1 MARGP
6 QRERKAL
13 ARLECQLCPGR
24 DQALSRDTSASRPL
38 RPGASAEPQSG
49 PRPTRPRPG
58 RAAGTAAGGGCASW
72 AAAPRSLREV
82 RAGRLARGGN
92 GATRAKLAVPAGT
105 RPSPAWAAA
114 APPAAGSA
122 PASPSSGARGLSPT
136 SPSTGGRTAAGAG
149 RGGGARG
156 LFKGTERRTRAPART
171 RRQVGAGEGSIQG
184 TGERSREL
192 LRHAFRALTVG
203 ASTRHR
209 RGWDQRL
216 DWGRTWRTEPQ
227 PLNSPRPRLHPP
239 ALDGKSRDRAALE

>member
-6 QRERKAL
+6 RRERKA
-13 ARLECQLCPGR
+13 
-24 DQALSRDTSASRPL
+24 QALREPQLWRSRGRTLGRDTSASRPP
-38 RPGASAEPQSG
+38 RPGAHAQLQRR

-92 GATRAKLAVPAGT
+92 GAARAKLAVPAGT
-105 RPSPAWAAA
+105 RPGPAWAAA

-156 LFKGTERRTRAPART
+156 LFKGTERRPRARALSSPGGRGRGKLKGVWWEIPTQRVAAPA
-171 RRQVGAGEGSIQG
+171 
-184 TGERSREL
+184 L
-192 LRHAFRALTVG
+192 LT
-203 ASTRHR
+203 S
-209 RGWDQRL
+209 
-216 DWGRTWRTEPQ
+216 
-227 PLNSPRPRLHPP
+227 
-239 ALDGKSRDRAALE
+239 

>member
-1 MARGP
+1 MSPAPWPGASVLGASPPDRDDPRSPEATGAR
-6 QRERKAL
+6 REGRAPGTPAL
-13 ARLECQLCPGR
+13 AGPG
-24 DQALSRDTSASRPL
+24 SGRDTSVSRPL
-38 RPGASAEPQSG
+38 RPGASTQLQRG

-58 RAAGTAAGGGCASW
+58 RAAGTAAGVGCASW

-82 RAGRLARGGN
+82 RVGRLARGGN

-156 LFKGTERRTRAPART
+156 LFKGTERRPRARALVARWAREREAQRGP
-171 RRQVGAGEGSIQG
+171 RRPLLLG
-184 TGERSREL
+184 EL
-192 LRHAFRALTVG
+192 LLRPSRVLSVRHE
-203 ASTRHR
+203 
-209 RGWDQRL
+209 RGWDQRQNRV
-216 DWGRTWRTEPQ
+216 RTW
-227 PLNSPRPRLHPP
+227 
-239 ALDGKSRDRAALE
+239 AI

>member
-1 MARGP
+1 MSPAPWPEASVIGASPPVRDEPGSPVARGP
-6 QRERKAL
+6 QRERKTL
-13 ARLECQLCPGR
+13 ARPECQFWPGQGR
-24 DQALSRDTSASRPL
+24 ALGRDTSASRPL
-38 RPGASAEPQSG
+38 RPGASEQLQSG
-49 PRPTRPRPG
+49 PCPTRPRPG
-58 RAAGTAAGGGCASW
+58 RAAGTAAGDGCASS

-156 LFKGTERRTRAPART
+156 LFKGTERRPRA
-171 RRQVGAGEGSIQG
+171 
-184 TGERSREL
+184 
-192 LRHAFRALTVG
+192 RAHSSPG
-203 ASTRHR
+203 GRR
-209 RGWDQRL
+209 RGKHRGVW
-216 DWGRTWRTEPQ
+216 WGDPE
-227 PLNSPRPRLHPP
+227 SCCC
-239 ALDGKSRDRAALE
+239 RAFLPST